1 MSIRIG
7 LPDINIIFT
16 QKAVTAVQ
24 RSERGVLCV
33 IMQDAKQETGIKKF
47 IYKRGADVVKD
58 DYSTENYTALMR
70 AFDVAVNKV
79 YVLRCKP
86 ATEFADVVKEL
97 DKIKFNYVCTN
108 IVGESPNNWQDLLS
122 KQVVQYNHDNQGHKC
137 VCVCANPTQAD
148 SKYIIQLKGTGGTLK
163 DGKAVKAEDY
173 IIRIAST
180 LCNLPM
186 NRSLTYYVFEDLASW
201 DDSYIT
207 TEKPIGQWISDGWLT
222 LINDDDV
229 VKCGRAVNSLT
240 TFTSTDTEDMSYI
253 IIVEAMNLIIEDIYT
268 TFKDYY
274 VGTYKN
280 TLSNQRLFITS
291 VNAYFRQL
299 MREEVLD
306 DSYDNHC
313 YVDIESQRLAWL
325 GIGKTEAEDW
335 SDAKVQEMTFRTVVY
350 LAGDAKIS
358 NAMEDLV
365 FKISLA

>member
-1 MSIRIG
+1 MAYRLD
-7 LPDINIIFT
+7 LPNIDIIFT

-33 IMQDAKQETGIKKF
+33 IVKDTKQEAGINKF
-47 IYKRGADVVKD
+47 VYRRLADIKET
-58 DYSTENYTALMR
+58 DYDAANLTALKR

-79 YVLRCKP
+79 YVLRCNGD
-86 ATEFADVVKEL
+86 AVLADIVKEL

-108 IVGESPNNWQDLLS
+108 VKALQQELAN
-122 KQVVQYNHDNQGHKC
+122 QVVQYNKDNQGHKC
-137 VCVCANPTQAD
+137 VAVVSEATQVD
-148 SKYIIQLKGTGGTLK
+148 SKYVINLKGTGGTLK
-163 DGKAVKAEDY
+163 DGTTVKAEDY
-173 IIRIAST
+173 LIRIAST

-186 NRSLTYYVFEDLASW
+186 NRTLTYYVFEDLASW
-201 DDSYIT
+201 DDTYLT
-207 TEKPIGQWISDGWLT
+207 TEAPIGKWISDGWLT
-222 LINDDDV
+222 LINDDEE
-229 VKCGRAVNSLT
+229 VKCGRAINSLH

-274 VGTYKN
+274 VGKYKN

-306 DSYDNHC
+306 DSYDNHAF
-313 YVDIESQRLAWL
+313 VDIESQRLAWL
-325 GIGKTEAEDW
+325 NIGKTEAEDW
-335 SDAKVQEMTFRTVVY
+335 DDNKVQQMTFRTNVF

-358 NAMEDLV
+358 NAMEDLH
-365 FKISLA
+365 FQIALA

>member
-1 MSIRIG
+1 MSYR
-7 LPDINIIFT
+7 LDIPNIDIIFT

-33 IMQDAKQETGIKKF
+33 IMKDAQQDAGIKKF
-47 IYKRGADVVKD
+47 VYKRGADVIKT
-58 DYSTENYTALMR
+58 DYTTANYDALMR

-79 YVLRCKP
+79 YVLRCAA
-86 ATEFADVVKEL
+86 ATEFTDIVKEL

-108 IVGESPNNWQDLLS
+108 VKTDQQALAN
-122 KQVVQYNHDNQGHKC
+122 QVVQYNHDSQGHKC
-137 VCVCANPTQAD
+137 VTVAANIESD
-148 SKYIIQLKGTGGTLK
+148 SKYVIKLKGDGGKLK
-163 DGKAVKAEDY
+163 SGTYVKAEDY
-173 IIRIAST
+173 VIRIAST

-201 DDSYIT
+201 DDSYLT
-207 TEKPIGQWISDGWLT
+207 TEAPIGDWISKGWLT
-222 LINDDDV
+222 LINDDDE
-229 VKCGRAVNSLT
+229 VKCGRAINSLV

-274 VGTYKN
+274 VGKYKN

-306 DSYDNHC
+306 DSYDNHA

-335 SDAKVQEMTFRTVVY
+335 DENKVQQMTFRTNVF

-358 NAMEDLV
+358 NAMEDLR
-365 FKISLA
+365 FNIALA

>member
-1 MSIRIG
+1 MSYRLD
-7 LPDINIIFT
+7 LPDISVIFT

-33 IMQDAKQETGIKKF
+33 IVKDTQQETGIKKF
-47 IYKRGADVVKD
+47 VYKRLADITKT
-58 DYSTENYTALMR
+58 DYTTANYDALKR

-79 YVLRCKP
+79 YVLRCSE
-86 ATEFADVVKEL
+86 ASELSDIVKEL
-97 DKIKFNYVCTN
+97 DKVKFNYVCTN
-108 IVGESPNNWQDLLS
+108 VKALQQELAN
-122 KQVVQYNHDNQGHKC
+122 QVVQYNKDNAGHKC
-137 VCVCANPTQAD
+137 VCVASELTTAD
-148 SKYIIQLKGTGGTLK
+148 SKYVINLKGSGGTLK
-163 DGKAVKAEDY
+163 DGTSVKAEDY
-173 IIRIAST
+173 LIRIAST

-201 DDSYIT
+201 DDTYLT
-207 TEKPIGQWISDGWLT
+207 TEAPIGKWISDGWLT
-222 LINDDDV
+222 LINDDDE
-229 VKCGRAVNSLT
+229 VKCGRAINSLH

-274 VGTYKN
+274 VGKYKN

-306 DSYDNHC
+306 DAYDNHS

-335 SDAKVQEMTFRTVVY
+335 DDNKVQQMTFRTHVF

-358 NAMEDLV
+358 NAMEDLKFV
-365 FKISLA
+365 IALA

>member
-1 MSIRIG
+1 MAYRID
-7 LPDINIIFT
+7 LPNIDIIFT

-33 IMQDAKQETGIKKF
+33 IMKDTQQDAGIKKF
-47 IYKRGADVVKD
+47 VYKRGADVEKT
-58 DYSTENYTALMR
+58 DYTTANYDALIR

-79 YVLRCKP
+79 YVLRCAE
-86 ATEFADVVKEL
+86 ATEFTDIAKEL

-108 IVGESPNNWQDLLS
+108 VKADQQALAND
-122 KQVVQYNHDNQGHKC
+122 VVQRNVDNQGHKC
-137 VCVCANPTQAD
+137 VAVVANITQGD
-148 SKYIIQLKGTGGTLK
+148 SKYVIKLKGDGGKLK
-163 DGKAVKAEDY
+163 AGHEVKAEDY
-173 IIRIAST
+173 VIRIAST

-201 DDSYIT
+201 DDTYLT
-207 TEKPIGQWISDGWLT
+207 TEAPIGKWISDGWLT
-222 LINDDDV
+222 LINDDDE
-229 VKCGRAVNSLT
+229 VKCGRAINSLK

-274 VGTYKN
+274 VGKYKN

-306 DSYDNHC
+306 DSFDNQA
-313 YVDIESQRLAWL
+313 YVDVESQRLAWL

-335 SDAKVQEMTFRTVVY
+335 DDNKVQQMTFRTNVF

-358 NAMEDLV
+358 NAMEDLR
-365 FKISLA
+365 FNIALA

>member
-1 MSIRIG
+1 MAYRLD
-7 LPDINIIFT
+7 LPNIDIIFQ

-33 IMQDAKQETGIKKF
+33 IMKDKQQTTGIKKF
-47 IYKRGADVVKD
+47 VYKRLADITKTD
-58 DYSTENYTALMR
+58 FETANYDALKR

-79 YVLRCKP
+79 YVLRCSE
-86 ATEFADVVKEL
+86 ASELTDIVKEL

-108 IVGESPNNWQDLLS
+108 VETLQEDLAN
-122 KQVVQYNHDNQGHKC
+122 QVVQYNRDNQGHKC
-137 VCVCANPTQAD
+137 VAVVSNPTQAD
-148 SKYIIQLKGTGGTLK
+148 SKYIVQLKGTGGTLK
-163 DGKAVKAEDY
+163 DGTTVKAEDY

-201 DDSYIT
+201 DDSYID
-207 TEKPIGQWISDGWLT
+207 TENPIGKWISDGWLT
-222 LINDDDV
+222 LINDDDE
-229 VKCGRAVNSLT
+229 VKCGRAINSLT

-274 VGTYKN
+274 VGKYKN

-291 VNAYFRQL
+291 VNSYLRQL

-306 DSYDNHC
+306 DSYDNQC
-313 YVDIESQRLAWL
+313 YVDVESQRLAWT

-335 SDAKVQEMTFRTVVY
+335 SDSKVEQMTFRTFVY
-350 LAGDAKIS
+350 LGGDVKIS
-358 NAMEDLV
+358 NAMEDLKFTIMMV
-365 FKISLA
+365 

>member
-1 MSIRIG
+1 MSYRID
-7 LPDINIIFT
+7 LPNIDIIFK
-16 QKAVTAVQ
+16 QQAVTAVQ
-24 RSERGVLCV
+24 RSERGVLA
-33 IMQDAKQETGIKKF
+33 I
-47 IYKRGADVVKD
+47 VVKD
-58 DYSTENYTALMR
+58 SKQTQGVTRFTYKRLSDIKDDDFSETNLTDIKR

-79 YVLRCKP
+79 YVFRCAG
-86 ATEFADVVKEL
+86 ATEPSDAVREIEKV
-97 DKIKFNYVCTN
+97 KFNYICTN
-108 IVGESPNNWQDLLS
+108 DANYQQGLATYTNQFNAAS
-122 KQVVQYNHDNQGHKC
+122 QGHKI
-137 VCVCANPTQAD
+137 VCVVANVTTAD
-148 SKYIIQLKGTGGTLK
+148 SKYIVNLKGTGGTLK
-163 DGKAVKAEDY
+163 SGDSVTANSYV
-173 IIRIAST
+173 IRIAST
-180 LCNLPM
+180 LCNLPL

-201 DDSYIT
+201 DDTYIT
-207 TEKPIGQWISDGWLT
+207 TDTPIGDWISKGWLT
-222 LINDDDV
+222 LINDDDE

-274 VGTYKN
+274 VGKYKN

-335 SDAKVQEMTFRTVVY
+335 DENKVQQMTFRTKVF
-350 LAGDAKIS
+350 LGGEAKIS
-358 NAMEDLV
+358 NAMEDLK
-365 FKISLA
+365 FTIALA

>member
-1 MSIRIG
+1 MSYRLD
-7 LPDINIIFT
+7 LPDISVIFT

-33 IMQDAKQETGIKKF
+33 IVKDVQQDTGIKKF
-47 IYKRGADVVKD
+47 VYKRLADITTT
-58 DYSTENYTALMR
+58 DYTTANYDALKR

-79 YVLRCKP
+79 YVLRCSE
-86 ATEFADVVKEL
+86 ASELADIVKEL

-108 IVGESPNNWQDLLS
+108 VKADQQTLAND
-122 KQVVQYNHDNQGHKC
+122 VVQRNVDNQGHKC
-137 VCVCANPTQAD
+137 VAVVANITQGD
-148 SKYIIQLKGTGGTLK
+148 SKYVIKLKGDGGKLK
-163 DGKAVKAEDY
+163 AGTEVKAEDY
-173 IIRIAST
+173 VIRIAST

-201 DDSYIT
+201 DDTYLT
-207 TEKPIGQWISDGWLT
+207 TEAPIGKWISDGWLT
-222 LINDDDV
+222 LINDDDE
-229 VKCGRAVNSLT
+229 VKCGRAINSLK

-274 VGTYKN
+274 VGKYKN

-306 DSYDNHC
+306 DSFDNQA
-313 YVDIESQRLAWL
+313 YVDVESQRLAWL

-335 SDAKVQEMTFRTVVY
+335 DDNKVQQMTFRTNVF

-358 NAMEDLV
+358 NAMEDLR
-365 FKISLA
+365 FNIALA

>member
-1 MSIRIG
+1 MSYRLD
-7 LPDINIIFT
+7 LPDISVIFT

-33 IMQDAKQETGIKKF
+33 IVKDTQQETGIKKF
-47 IYKRGADVVKD
+47 VYKRLADITKT
-58 DYSTENYTALMR
+58 DYTTANYDALKR

-79 YVLRCKP
+79 YVLRCSE
-86 ATEFADVVKEL
+86 ASELSDIVKEL
-97 DKIKFNYVCTN
+97 DKVKFNYVCTN
-108 IVGESPNNWQDLLS
+108 VKALQQELAN
-122 KQVVQYNHDNQGHKC
+122 QVVQYNKDNAGHKC
-137 VCVCANPTQAD
+137 VCVASELTTAD
-148 SKYIIQLKGTGGTLK
+148 SKYVINLKGSGGTLK
-163 DGKAVKAEDY
+163 DGTSVKAEDY
-173 IIRIAST
+173 LIRIAST

-201 DDSYIT
+201 DDAYLT
-207 TEKPIGQWISDGWLT
+207 TETPIGKWISDGWLT
-222 LINDDDV
+222 LINDDDE
-229 VKCGRAVNSLT
+229 VKCGRAINSLH

-253 IIVEAMNLIIEDIYT
+253 IIVEAMNLIIKDIYT

-274 VGTYKN
+274 VGKYKN

-306 DSYDNHC
+306 DAYDNHS

-335 SDAKVQEMTFRTVVY
+335 DDNKVQQMTFRTHVF

-358 NAMEDLV
+358 NAMEDLKFV
-365 FKISLA
+365 IALA

>member
-1 MSIRIG
+1 MAYRLD

-33 IMQDAKQETGIKKF
+33 IVKDTQQETGIKKF
-47 IYKRGADVVKD
+47 VYKRLADITTT
-58 DYSTENYTALMR
+58 DYTIANYDALKR

-79 YVLRCKP
+79 YVLRCSD
-86 ATEFADVVKEL
+86 ASELSDIVKEL

-108 IVGESPNNWQDLLS
+108 VKALQQDLAN
-122 KQVVQYNHDNQGHKC
+122 QIVQYNQDNQGHKC
-137 VCVCANPTQAD
+137 VCVASELTTAD
-148 SKYIIQLKGTGGTLK
+148 SKYVINLKGTGGTLK
-163 DGKAVKAEDY
+163 DGTTVKAEDY
-173 IIRIAST
+173 LIRIAST

-201 DDSYIT
+201 DDTYLD
-207 TEKPIGQWISDGWLT
+207 TEHPIGKWISDGWLT
-222 LINDDDV
+222 LINDDDE
-229 VKCGRAVNSLT
+229 VKCGRAINSLH

-274 VGTYKN
+274 VGKYKN

-306 DSYDNHC
+306 DAYDNHA

-335 SDAKVQEMTFRTVVY
+335 DDNKVQQMTFRTNVF
-350 LAGDAKIS
+350 LGGEAKIS
-358 NAMEDLV
+358 NAMEDLR
-365 FKISLA
+365 FQIFLA

>member
-1 MSIRIG
+1 MAYRLD
-7 LPDINIIFT
+7 LPDISVIFT

-33 IMQDAKQETGIKKF
+33 IMKDSQQTTGIKKF
-47 IYKRGADVVKD
+47 VYKRLADVTNTD
-58 DYSTENYTALMR
+58 FETSNFTALKR

-79 YVLRCKP
+79 YVLRCS
-86 ATEFADVVKEL
+86 AASTLADIVKEL

-108 IVGESPNNWQDLLS
+108 VKELQQDLAN
-122 KQVVQYNHDNQGHKC
+122 QVVQYNRDNQGHKC
-137 VCVCANPTQAD
+137 VAVVANPTQAD
-148 SKYIIQLKGTGGTLK
+148 SKYVIQLKGKGGKLK
-163 DGKAVKAEDY
+163 DGSDVKAEDY
-173 IIRIAST
+173 LIRIAST

-201 DDSYIT
+201 DDTYLT
-207 TEKPIGQWISDGWLT
+207 NEAPIGKWISDGWLT
-222 LINDDDV
+222 LINDDDE
-229 VKCGRAVNSLT
+229 VKCGRAINSLT

-274 VGTYKN
+274 VGKYKN

-306 DSYDNHC
+306 DSYDNHA

-325 GIGKTEAEDW
+325 GVGKTEAGDW
-335 SDAKVQEMTFRTVVY
+335 DDNKVQQMTFRTHVF

-358 NAMEDLV
+358 NAMEDLKFV
-365 FKISLA
+365 IALA

>member
-1 MSIRIG
+1 MAYRID
-7 LPDINIIFT
+7 LPNIDIVFK

-33 IMQDAKQETGIKKF
+33 IVKDTQQETGIKKF
-47 IYKRGADVVKD
+47 VYKRLADVTKT
-58 DYSTENYTALMR
+58 DYTTVNYDALKR

-79 YVLRCKP
+79 YVLRCSE
-86 ATEFADVVKEL
+86 ASELSDIVKEL
-97 DKIKFNYVCTN
+97 DKVKFNYVCTN
-108 IVGESPNNWQDLLS
+108 VKALQQELAN
-122 KQVVQYNHDNQGHKC
+122 QVVQYNKDNQGHKC
-137 VCVCANPTQAD
+137 VCVASELTTAD
-148 SKYIIQLKGTGGTLK
+148 SKYVINLKGSGGTLK
-163 DGKAVKAEDY
+163 DGTRVKAEDY
-173 IIRIAST
+173 LIRIAST

-201 DDSYIT
+201 DDTYLT
-207 TEKPIGQWISDGWLT
+207 TEAPIGKWISDGWLT
-222 LINDDDV
+222 LINDDDE
-229 VKCGRAVNSLT
+229 VKCGRAINSLH

-274 VGTYKN
+274 VGKYKN

-306 DSYDNHC
+306 DSYDNHS
-313 YVDIESQRLAWL
+313 YIDIESQRLAWL
-325 GIGKTEAEDW
+325 EIGKTEAEDW
-335 SDAKVQEMTFRTVVY
+335 DDNKVQEMSFRTTVF

-358 NAMEDLV
+358 NAMEDLS
-365 FKISLA
+365 FTISLA